1 MKNEKVKVSYD
12 IPTFTIVPHWVA
24 DLLKPTELATYVVLG
39 KYADNVTKECWPS
52 LNTIAKDLG
61 RSKPSA
67 IQSIKGLEKK
77 GVLKIEKRKNE
88 KGDWDRNHYTLIVNP
103 PSKENLTTP
112 SKVTN
117 TRASKKN
124 NTTGSKEN
132 LTLTKPNITK
142 PNELYYENYN
152 VEKQNAY
159 LEVLQSTFGKD
170 NPTNNEWGQMRNTA
184 KQLFN
189 AGISPHKIPTLV
201 QNMVLT
207 YGEKYT
213 TVSSILNHTE
223 LVKGAKGKSAKD
235 VNKAINKNQLERWA
249 NDE

>member
-1 MKNEKVKVSYD
+1 MKDEKVKVSYD

-67 IQSIKGLEKK
+67 ITSIKGLEKK

-112 SKVTN
+112 SKD
-117 TRASKKN
+117 SI
-124 NTTGSKEN
+124 TTGSNEN
-132 LTLTKPNITK
+132 LTLTRPNITRLNK
-142 PNELYYENYN
+142 LYNKET
-152 VEKQNAY
+152 QNLY
-159 LEVLQSTFGKD
+159 KD
-170 NPTNNEWGQMRNTA
+170 EIIRVCALDKISKNMWGQIENTA
-184 KQLFN
+184 KQLYN
-189 AGISPHKIPTLV
+189 AGVTVSEIETLAR
-201 QNMVLT
+201 NIVLS
-207 YGEKYT
+207 YGE
-213 TVSSILNHTE
+213 SALNHRSLPNHLE
-223 LVKGAKGKSAKD
+223 LINGAKTNKPND
-235 VNKAINKNQLERWA
+235 FNKAINKNQLERWA
-249 NDE
+249 NGE